1 MVSAL
6 SITLNM
12 PNIGLV
18 LYYLICIIG
27 LPIILINTGKMDMLQ
42 LYLPLLLPIASIL
55 QEAGNPN
62 MYQNLLI
69 RNQVNSV
76 SIVSTF
82 IILGL
87 TVVGVLW
94 YSISISLN
102 NDNLGDGILVGT
114 LVVLLV
120 WGYSRVLIP
129 RFIKKGDELIK
140 EHTDFRP
147 QYEMHK
153 YLIGLLQL
161 IVICILLNGI
171 QKMYYIDPNEV
182 VKRKIKF

>member
-12 PNIGLV
+12 PNIGLI
-18 LYYLICIIG
+18 LYYLICIIA
-27 LPIILINTGKMDMLQ
+27 LPVILINTGKMDILQ

-69 RNQVNSV
+69 KNKVNSV
-76 SIVSTF
+76 SIISTF
-82 IILGL
+82 LIVGL
-87 TVVGVLW
+87 TVVGLLW
-94 YSISISLN
+94 YSISIALN
-102 NDNLGDGILVGT
+102 NNSLGDGILVGS
-114 LVVLLV
+114 LVILLA

-129 RFIKKGDELIK
+129 RFIKKGDEIIK
-140 EHTDFRP
+140 EHTDFKP

-153 YLIGLLQL
+153 YLIGLVQL
-161 IVICILLNGI
+161 IIICLLLLGI
-171 QKMYYIDPNEV
+171 QKMYYVDPNEV
-182 VKRKIKF
+182 IKRKIKF

>member
-18 LYYLICIIG
+18 LYYLICIIA

-62 MYQNLLI
+62 MYQNLRI
-69 RNQVNSV
+69 KNQVNSV

-87 TVVGVLW
+87 TVVGILW

-102 NDNLGDGILVGT
+102 NDSLGDGILVGS

-120 WGYSRVLIP
+120 WGYSRILIP

-153 YLIGLLQL
+153 YLIGLVQL
-161 IVICILLNGI
+161 IVISILLKGI